1 MKIESGASNFFANR
15 AQSSNVAARTDGT
28 ASFSTTLA
36 GKTQEALSV
45 TTGAAGVQSADF
57 SNMTRQEMA
66 DWMNDQIRSG
76 KMSFDESSPFLG
88 MTMKISVA
96 TGQPVDM
103 ATDTTRVNFTEKAR
117 LGIAGAVSRND
128 PDAAKRL
135 QAALDTMLK
144 NQGRVLGMDTWA

>member
-1 MKIESGASNFFANR
+1 MKIDSGASYLFANR
-15 AQSSNVAARTDGT
+15 TQSTNPAARADGA
-28 ASFSTTLA
+28 ASFATTLA
-36 GKTQEALSV
+36 GKTQKSPTA
-45 TTGAAGVQSADF
+45 TTGAAGVSQADF
-57 SNMTRQEMA
+57 SNMTRQEMF

-103 ATDTTRVNFTEKAR
+103 ATDTTRINFTEKAR

-144 NQGRVLGMDTWA
+144 NQGRVFGMDTWA